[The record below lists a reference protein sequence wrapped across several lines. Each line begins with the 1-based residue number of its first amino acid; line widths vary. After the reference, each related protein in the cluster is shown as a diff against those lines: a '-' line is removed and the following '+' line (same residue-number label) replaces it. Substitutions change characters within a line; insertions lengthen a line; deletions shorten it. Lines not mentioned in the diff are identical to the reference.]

1 MIYEDV
7 WVQERGDGKKR
18 RFVATLKLA
27 TAKANGKKD
36 GPSKTLKDEEGKT
49 PRNITTARKMAE
61 EWRQEMER
69 KAESEQGLSASD
81 TETTVPDY
89 IEDMTARREK
99 LPEGSKGRLEGSS
112 AETNRSALRAQI
124 RPTFDGVKLTEL
136 TSSQVQKWVNEMSE
150 SLKPST
156 VRKYFNVLNSA
167 MNWAAKQDRI
177 IATNPIGSIDLPG
190 EDEKP
195 PTTIPN
201 EDVDKLK
208 AFLSTALAKPEEA
221 APELVG
227 IRIAMLTGMRQA
239 EICWLAWEQI
249 DFKANTL
256 TIEDSLGRRD
266 GGYYRKP
273 PKSKRSKRKFPMGT
287 ALRELLMQRRAVV
300 EAECEGLGIPF
311 SEELHVIGKVDGAFM
326 RPDHLGKKWVALAEL
341 LSIKNTDKERATFHE
356 LRHTAATT
364 LINSGVDRA
373 LAASILGDTV
383 ATIDKYYIGIEP
395 EEQLKAMERL
405 G

>member
-1 MIYEDV
+1 MIYGGV
-7 WVQERGDGKKR
+7 WVQTRDKGKKTER
-18 RFVATLKLA
+18 HIAILKYA
-27 TAKANGKKD
+27 DPKIRKN
-36 GPSKTLKDEEGKT
+36 GPSKTMHA
-49 PRNITTARKMAE
+49 RNITTARKMAE
-61 EWRQEMER
+61 EWRQEMEK

-112 AETNRSALRAQI
+112 AGTNRSALRAQI
-124 RPTFDGVKLTEL
+124 RPAFDGVKLAEL
-136 TSSQVQKWVNEMSE
+136 TSSQVQKWVNEMSV

-156 VRKYFNVLNSA
+156 VKKYFNVLNSA
-167 MNWAAKQDRI
+167 MNWAEKQDKI
-177 IATNPIGSIDLPG
+177 IATNPIVGIDLPG
-190 EDEKP
+190 DDEKP

-201 EDVDKLK
+201 EEVEKLK
-208 AFLSTALAKPEEA
+208 AFLNAALAKPEEA

-239 EICWLAWEQI
+239 EICWLTWEQI
-249 DFKANTL
+249 DFEANTL
-256 TIEDSLGRRD
+256 TIEDSLGRRN
-266 GGYYRKP
+266 GGYYRKS
-273 PKSKRSKRKFPMGT
+273 PKSKRSKRKFPMST
-287 ALRELLMQRRAVV
+287 ALRELLLQRRAVV
-300 EAECEGLGIPF
+300 EAECEEFGIPF
-311 SEELHVIGKVDGAFM
+311 NEALHVIGKVDGTFM

-341 LSIKNTDKERATFHE
+341 LGIKNTNKERATFHE

-395 EEQLKAMERL
+395 EEQLNAMEQLR
-405 G
+405 

>member
-1 MIYEDV
+1 MIYGNV
-7 WVQERGDGKKR
+7 WVQTRDKGKKTER
-18 RFVATLKLA
+18 YIAILKYA
-27 TAKANGKKD
+27 DPKIRKN
-36 GPSKTLKDEEGKT
+36 GPSKTMHA
-49 PRNITTARKMAE
+49 RNISTARKMAE
-61 EWRQEMER
+61 EWRQEMEK
-69 KAESEQGLSASD
+69 KAESEQGLSASN

-124 RPTFDGVKLTEL
+124 RPTFETVKLNEL
-136 TSSQVQKWVNEMSE
+136 TGGQVQKWVNEMGKT
-150 SLKPST
+150 LKPST
-156 VRKYFNVLNSA
+156 VRKYFNVLNSS

-177 IATNPIGSIDLPG
+177 IAANPIGGIDLPG
-190 EDEKP
+190 GDEKP

-201 EDVDKLK
+201 EEVEKLK
-208 AFLSTALAKPEEA
+208 AFLDTALAKPEEA

-239 EICWLAWEQI
+239 EICWLTWKQI
-249 DFKANTL
+249 DFDANTL
-256 TIEDSLGRRD
+256 TVEDSLGRRD
-266 GGYYRKP
+266 GGYYQKP
-273 PKSKRSKRKFPMGT
+273 PKSKRGKRKFPMSK
-287 ALRELLMQRRAVV
+287 ALSELLMQRRAVV
-300 EAECEGLGIPF
+300 EAECEKFSIPF
-311 SEELHVIGKVDGAFM
+311 NEELHVIGKIDGTFM
-326 RPDHLGKKWVALAEL
+326 RPDHLGKKWVTLAEL

-364 LINSGVDRA
+364 LINSGIDRA

-395 EEQLKAMERL
+395 EEQLKAMEQL